1 MAEQNYANHKQY
13 RPLYHGLTF
22 VLILVI
28 GALSI
33 HKFVST
39 YRENSDWMPVLLFV
53 LIWVVLVFI
62 FFYARIF
69 ALRAQDRAIRAEE
82 NFRHF
87 ILTGKPL
94 DRRLVIAQII
104 ALRFSSDS
112 EFPELARKAAEENM
126 DSDTIKKSIQNWR
139 ADHLRA

>member
-1 MAEQNYANHKQY
+1 MAEQNYVNHKQY

-33 HKFVST
+33 HKFVSA
-39 YRENSDWMPVLLFV
+39 YRENSDWMPALLFV
-53 LIWVVLVFI
+53 LIWIVLVFI

-87 ILTGKPL
+87 ILTGK
-94 DRRLVIAQII
+94 
-104 ALRFSSDS
+104 RFSSDS